1 MTKLIPPDERELS
14 LPEAYTRVLQE
25 LSCLGLDCSVRTLGE
40 RIVNTR
46 VMLSDANSG
55 HQGAGSGKGYADSA
69 LVGAHY
75 EALEH
80 YLSEHHE
87 MHAGVELRPAN
98 RFTRDGI
105 FHDDSLL
112 DSVIQHT
119 EASIAS
125 RLYHSPLD
133 TASFYYPIA
142 FSLPDYP
149 GRPLAGD
156 TFDYAGIRRYFSN
169 SGIAIGATYQE
180 AALHAINECLERDA
194 LSLFL
199 LNHFYYRHDRPLRR
213 VQRPQPH
220 HPICKVWQEAETELH
235 AEVILLDIS
244 SEFCVTTCMAFTHS
258 GNQPITLFGCG
269 TSLSAPHAAARAL
282 TELVQIRLGA
292 TRADTAQH
300 IDLQMRHLA
309 AFPRLQRC
317 LRLDIDDLM
326 MHTRQQIVALPTH
339 GAPGTL
345 DEQIHV
351 IARNVREHNRELGIS
366 SLYQTDSGTT
376 LANVVIP
383 GLERFYIVSTG
394 NVVIPQARGQALNE
408 CVR

>member
-1 MTKLIPPDERELS
+1 MTHSIIAHERELS
-14 LPEAYTRVLQE
+14 LAEAYARVLQE
-25 LSCLGLDCSVRTLGE
+25 LACLGLVGSAHTLGE
-40 RIVNTR
+40 RVVNTR
-46 VMLSDANSG
+46 VTLTDA
-55 HQGAGSGKGYADSA
+55 HTTPKGAGSGKGYADSA
-69 LVGAHY
+69 LVGAY
-75 EALEH
+75 FEALEH

-87 MHAGVELRPAN
+87 MHAGIEMRPAN
-98 RFTRDGI
+98 RYARDGF

-112 DSVIQHT
+112 DCVIQHT
-119 EASIAS
+119 EAHIAS
-125 RLYHSPLD
+125 RQYHSPLD
-133 TASFYYPIA
+133 TSTFYYPVA
-142 FSLPDYP
+142 FSLPAYSA
-149 GRPLAGD
+149 RPLAGD

-169 SGIAIGATYQE
+169 SGIAIGATYNE

-199 LNHFYYRHDRPLRR
+199 LRHFYYQQDRPLRR
-213 VQRPQPH
+213 VQRPQPPH
-220 HPICKVWQEAETELH
+220 SLATLWQDVELELD
-235 AEVILLDIS
+235 ADVVLLDIS

-269 TSLSAPHAAARAL
+269 TSLSASHAAARAL
-282 TELVQIRLGA
+282 TELVQVRLAA

-326 MHTRQQIVALPTH
+326 MHTRQQLVALPMH

-345 DEQIHV
+345 GEQIHV
-351 IARNVREHNRELGIS
+351 IARNVRAHNRELGIS
-366 SLYQTDSGTT
+366 TLYQTDRGTT